1 MFINR
6 LKQFESFDPYT
17 EKKVKQHEYDI
28 FPTLNCNIYS
38 NLQETLDQE
47 FTSLSGLHVVNP
59 SSTTLLLQAK
69 EPKAVLKV
77 DTMNATFQPEK
88 IGNPNGLQITYL
100 KDYSTRN
107 IFVYN
112 DSGKVCLTSV

>member
-1 MFINR
+1 MLLIATF
-6 LKQFESFDPYT
+6 
-17 EKKVKQHEYDI
+17 
-28 FPTLNCNIYS
+28 YS
-38 NLQETLDQE
+38 L
-47 FTSLSGLHVVNP
+47 FSP
-59 SSTTLLLQAK
+59 PLLQAK

-107 IFVYN
+107 IFVYH
-112 DSGKVCLTSV
+112 DSGKVCLNSLSLYKKTSKMYMK